1 MVSGVVDV
9 PDGVVEVPDGVVEGV
24 VERGAGIIFSVRRT
38 KEIVFHDFKNKQ
50 TSSFLIKV
58 VSRSARHAI

>member
-1 MVSGVVDV
+1 MVSGVVGV
-9 PDGVVEVPDGVVEGV
+9 PDGVVEVPNGVVEGV
-24 VERGAGIIFSVRRT
+24 VEVETVETFTVTRT
-38 KEIVFHDFKNKQ
+38 KKIVLYIFKNKQ